1 MGEKRG
7 EIEMCCEGVGGLK
20 RREVKISRWVRE
32 SKKERGRQAES
43 KIYIS
48 FLVGEVWCQLAYQLT
63 YQVGGGEEERRG
75 KGGEWEKTEV
85 KRREDKRV

>member
-63 YQVGGGEEERRG
+63 YQVGGGEEESERG
-75 KGGEWEKTEV
+75 RMGENRSEE
-85 KRREDKRV
+85 KRR

>member
-43 KIYIS
+43 KIYI
-48 FLVGEVWCQLAYQLT
+48 LPGW
-63 YQVGGGEEERRG
+63 
-75 KGGEWEKTEV
+75 
-85 KRREDKRV
+85 